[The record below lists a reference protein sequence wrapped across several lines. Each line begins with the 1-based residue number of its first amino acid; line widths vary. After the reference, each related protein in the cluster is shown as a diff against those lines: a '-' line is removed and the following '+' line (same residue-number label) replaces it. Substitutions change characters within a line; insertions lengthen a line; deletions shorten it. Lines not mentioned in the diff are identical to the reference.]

1 MDNTFYGPDNVVV
14 CVDRH
19 YPVIIQT
26 TYGAASPTAVRQYFR
41 WMHEQAERGLKDGI
55 ALALVTDAG
64 AAGVPDADTRRLIAE
79 LASELNAKI
88 PPKLRWYTAV
98 VVDNRLVRGVLNTLA
113 WLQGDLQMDYVD
125 SRAEAFSRARAH
137 LLKLGIAVPSTLDER
152 LHERPPRPAPRAGI
166 EKR

>member
-1 MDNTFYGPDNVVV
+1 MDNTYFGPDNVVV

-19 YPVIIQT
+19 YPILIQT
-26 TYGAASPTAVRQYFR
+26 TYGAATPAAVRQYFR
-41 WMHEQAERGLKDGI
+41 WMHEQADRGLKDGVS
-55 ALALVTDAG
+55 LALVTDAG

-125 SRAEAFSRARAH
+125 SRAEAFARSRAH
-137 LLKLGIAVPSTLDER
+137 LIKAGIAVPSTLDER
-152 LHERPPRPAPRAGI
+152 LNERPPRPAPRSSVD
-166 EKR
+166 RM